1 MDADPQNSLTAA
13 LDYIRRYGWAVFP
26 VPPGTKKSYKS
37 GRYGNNNPWGMTR
50 IAEAVEDDF
59 KKWPEAGVGVP
70 TGWVNKIFVV
80 EADTLEGHG
89 VDGLAGLKA
98 LEAEHGVLPETLMAE
113 SPTGSI
119 HRYFAWPKP
128 LSVDIRNS
136 DGKLAPGVDVRGT
149 GGMVVAPPTRTKKGQ
164 YRWLNDLPIAD
175 PPRWLVKLVERGRR
189 MPRAH
194 GAPRNVKRKPLTD
207 DELRDLMEGIPN
219 DLRTTWD
226 DWNNVGMAL
235 YATTNGSS
243 FGFEQFDQWSQK
255 REDKYD
261 PEKTE
266 MKWAAYDTSPPNSIG
281 VRKLFYLARCAQFEA
296 EAEAVARLEAQGD
309 WLQTPV
315 EAAFDEITP
324 EMLDEI
330 EDGGGPEWLQGL
342 NAHYAFIHDRPGA
355 VFDLRGT
362 DKAIV
367 TLLSITEFNNRF
379 ANKFAVVGGKRS
391 ISKRWFSHP
400 RRREYMTAGD
410 YPIGKEPKGAL
421 NLWTGLPIAPRPGP
435 WPTIGEF
442 LLKVICAGNAAHFD
456 YLRNLLFWKIQNPTK
471 NPEVAIALQSR
482 QGHGKGT
489 FGRMLERLFGS
500 KRFQQFIR
508 ADDATAKFNADVE
521 GKMVL
526 FYDEV
531 FFGHDRRL
539 VGRLKGE
546 ITERWLPIEP
556 KGVNRYHVRNI
567 ALRVYV
573 SNEIAYIPIDL
584 DDRRV
589 FALEVSDVHA
599 KVFAYFAK
607 LTAAIE
613 GDELAALVHDALA
626 ADLSGFES
634 VRREPPKTKA
644 RARLAAATARPEEE
658 YLAKLLER
666 GEPLALTHLWRPQRY
681 PRMASEPREPWRDG
695 QVTVDRDMLFD
706 DYLAWMR
713 SRQARRPSVN
723 SAEFHG
729 IMQGILGSSRFCSR
743 QVKEIGGGGRRRFV
757 LLLASLDDCREAFD
771 QHVGR
776 EHEWSDAASADDELE
791 DEDPV

>member
-1 MDADPQNSLTAA
+1 MDTAPHDSLTAA
-13 LDYIRRYGWAVFP
+13 LDYVKRRRWSVFP
-26 VPPGTKKSYKS
+26 VPPNTKKSYKS
-37 GRYGNNNPWGMTR
+37 GRYGNNNPWGMTS
-50 IAEAVEDDF
+50 IVESVEHDF
-59 KKWPEAGVGVP
+59 KKWPEAGVGIP
-70 TGWVNKIFVV
+70 TGVVNRIFVV
-80 EADTLEGHG
+80 ETDTVEGHG
-89 VDGLAGLKA
+89 VDGPAGLRA

-119 HRYFAWPKP
+119 HRYFAWPRPVTVNIK
-128 LSVDIRNS
+128 NS
-136 DGKLAPGVDVRGT
+136 SSKLAPGVDVRGA

-164 YRWLNDLPIAD
+164 YRWINDLPIAD
-175 PPRWLVKLVERGRR
+175 PPRWLVKLTDQNRR
-189 MPRAH
+189 PRRAPNPH
-194 GAPRNVKRKPLTD
+194 GHKRKPVTN
-207 DELRDLMEGIPN
+207 DELCELMDSIPN
-219 DLRTTWD
+219 DLRTSWE
-226 DWNNVGMAL
+226 DWNTVGMAL
-235 YATTNGSS
+235 YDATNGSTA
-243 FGFEQFDQWSQK
+243 GFAMFDEWSQK

-261 PEKTE
+261 FEKTE
-266 MKWAAYDTSPPNSIG
+266 EKWAAYDTSPPTSIG
-281 VRKLFYLARCAQFEA
+281 VGKLFYLALCEQFEA
-296 EAEAVARLEAQGD
+296 EAEAVARLKEQGD
-309 WLQTPV
+309 WPHTPV
-315 EAAFDEITP
+315 EDAFDEITP

-330 EDGGGPEWLQGL
+330 EVTSDPEWLQGL
-342 NAHYAFIHDRPGA
+342 NAYYAFIHDRPGA
-355 VFDLRGT
+355 VFDLRGS
-362 DKAIV
+362 DKAMV
-367 TLLSITEFNNRF
+367 TPLSVAEFNNRF
-379 ANKFAVVGGKRS
+379 ANKFAAVGGKKS
-391 ISKRWFSHP
+391 ISKRWFIHP

-410 YPIGKEPKGAL
+410 YAIGKEPKGAL
-421 NLWTGLPIAPRPGP
+421 NLWAGLPIAPKPGP

-442 LLKVICAGNAAHFD
+442 LREVICAGDEAHFD
-456 YLRNLLFWKIQNPTK
+456 YLRDLLFWKLQNPTK

-508 ADDATAKFNADVE
+508 ADDATAKFNADAE

-539 VGRLKGE
+539 LGRLKGE

-589 FALEVSDVHA
+589 FALEVSDAHA
-599 KVFAYFAK
+599 KDFAYFAK
-607 LTAAIE
+607 LMAAIE
-613 GDELAALVHDALA
+613 GDELAALVHDALS

-658 YLAKLLER
+658 YLAELLER
-666 GEPLALTHLWRPQRY
+666 GEPLALSHLWCPRRY
-681 PRMASEPREPWRDG
+681 PRMASEPKDPWRDG
-695 QVTVDRDMLFD
+695 QVTVDRDMLFN

-713 SRQARRPSVN
+713 SRQTRRPSVN

-729 IMQGILGSSRFCSR
+729 ILQGILGSTRFYSR
-743 QVKEIGGGGRRRFV
+743 QVKEIGGGGRRQTV
-757 LLLASLDDCREAFD
+757 LMLASLDDCREAFD
-771 QHVGR
+771 RHAGR
-776 EHEWSDAASADDELE
+776 EHEWSDAAFAGFELE